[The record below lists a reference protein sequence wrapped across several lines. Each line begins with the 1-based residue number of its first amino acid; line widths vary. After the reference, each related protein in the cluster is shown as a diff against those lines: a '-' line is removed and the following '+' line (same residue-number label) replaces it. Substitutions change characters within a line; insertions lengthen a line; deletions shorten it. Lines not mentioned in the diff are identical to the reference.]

1 MFHLNFSYYNH
12 KEMKLNI
19 YYGWVGE
26 KGGTTKQAQEY
37 IAYIVVT
44 KLKTISMTKQFNFV
58 AQLYLFKLNT

>member
-26 KGGTTKQAQEY
+26 KGGTTKQAQRYNIYCGYKIKDNFDGE
-37 IAYIVVT
+37 
-44 KLKTISMTKQFNFV
+44 TIQS
-58 AQLYLFKLNT
+58 

>member
-1 MFHLNFSYYNH
+1 
-12 KEMKLNI
+12 MKLNI